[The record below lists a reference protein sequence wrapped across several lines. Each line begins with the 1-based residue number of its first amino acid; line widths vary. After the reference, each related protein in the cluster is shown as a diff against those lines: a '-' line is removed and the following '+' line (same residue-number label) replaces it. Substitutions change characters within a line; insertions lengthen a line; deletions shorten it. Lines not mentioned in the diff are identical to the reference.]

1 MNDYNYGKAPS
12 SSIDVGR
19 AALRIALTA
28 NRAEESQMKEQLQRV
43 GIKATAVDFGGE
55 FIPSIVKIIERAVVA
70 AQRQGLVTETHVG
83 AGAVAGAA
91 HEALEQVK
99 LKAVGFNV
107 GGKIGLA
114 RYGEHL
120 CVAIY
125 MGVGVLNLNEMCVGL
140 AHRSL
145 ASDE

>member
-70 AQRQGLVTETHVG
+70 AQRQGLVTEAHVG

>member
-1 MNDYNYGKAPS
+1 MNERARNLGS
-12 SSIDVGR
+12 SVEVGR
-19 AALRIALTA
+19 AALRIALTSD
-28 NRAEESQMKEQLQRV
+28 RAEENAMKEVLQQQGFRS
-43 GIKATAVDFGGE
+43 TAVDFGGE
-55 FIPSIVKIIERAVVA
+55 FISSIVKIVERAVVA

-91 HEALEQVK
+91 HEALEQIK
-99 LKAVGFNV
+99 TKAIGFNV
-107 GGKIGLA
+107 GGKIGIA
-114 RYGEHL
+114 RCGEHL

-145 ASDE
+145 AGDE